1 MFERFTERARQVVVL
16 AQEEARTLKHN
27 YIGTEHILL
36 GLLREEEGLAA
47 RVLESLDIT
56 VERVRA
62 QVVRIVGSGEEV
74 TSGQIPFTPRAKKVL
89 ELALREALSLGHNY
103 IGTEHIL
110 LGLVRENEG
119 VAARILLDFDADS
132 EKIRNEVIR
141 MLSGPGGRRQGQSSG
156 SGGSG
161 SSGSPGEGK
170 KSSKLLDQFGRNL
183 TKLAAE
189 GKLDPVVG
197 RETEIERIMQIL
209 SRRTKNN
216 PVLIGEPGVG
226 KTAVVEGL
234 AQRITNSDVPEL
246 LKNKQIY
253 TLDLAALVAGSKYRG
268 EFEERLKKVM
278 KEITQ
283 RGDIILFID
292 ELHNLV
298 GAGAAEGA
306 IDAASILKP
315 ALARGELQTIGATT
329 LDEYRKYLERDSAL
343 ERRFQQIRVEE
354 PSIDQTVEILK
365 GLRDRYEQHHK
376 VQITDEA
383 LKAAG
388 ELASRY
394 ISDRFLPDKA
404 IDLIDEA
411 ASRMRIKSMTSPPA
425 NKELEGEVETTRREK
440 EAAIE
445 AQEFEKA
452 AALRDQERKLT
463 NKKHEFEKEWES
475 GESGER
481 PSIGEEEIA
490 DIVSMW
496 TGIPVFKLTEAE
508 TQKLMRMEDELH
520 KRVIGQHPAVEVI
533 SKAIRRSRA
542 GLKDPKRPT
551 GSFIFLGPSGVG
563 KTELAR
569 TLAEFLFGDDE
580 SMIRIDMSEYMEKH
594 AVSRL
599 VGSPPGYVG
608 YDEGGQLT
616 EAVRRKPYSVLLLD
630 EIEKAHPDVFNILL
644 QILEDGR
651 LTDAQ
656 GRTVDFRHAIVIMTS
671 NIGAAEIARNTPLG
685 FAVSDD
691 ETGIT
696 YDDMKNRIMGEL
708 KKVFRPEFLNRI
720 DDVIVFHKLQKEEV
734 KQIVELLLLRIRE
747 SMAERELQLELT
759 DPAKD
764 LLVEK
769 GWDPSMGAR
778 PLRRAIQ
785 RYIEDP
791 LADFVLREELTP
803 GATVVVDP
811 AEEGEEGEVRLRI
824 VKPKKQ
830 KTPVGVGAAE
840 ELAADEGGLPG
851 GDDIPAD
858 ES

>member
-74 TSGQIPFTPRAKKVL
+74 TTGQIPFTPRAKKVL

-132 EKIRNEVIR
+132 DKIRNEVIR
-141 MLSGPGGRRQGQSSG
+141 MLSGPGGRRSG
-156 SGGSG
+156 SGSGSG
-161 SSGSPGEGK
+161 SQGQGASAQGEGK

-216 PVLIGEPGVG
+216 PVLVGEPGVG

-234 AQRITNSDVPEL
+234 AQRITSGEVPEIL
-246 LKNKQIY
+246 RNKQIY

-329 LDEYRKYLERDSAL
+329 LDEYRKYLERDAAL
-343 ERRFQQIRVEE
+343 ERRFQQIRVDE
-354 PSIDQTVEILK
+354 PSVDDTVQILR
-365 GLRDRYEQHHK
+365 GLRDRYEAHHRCK
-376 VQITDEA
+376 ITDEA
-383 LKAAG
+383 LRASAT
-388 ELASRY
+388 LADRY
-394 ISDRFLPDKA
+394 IQDRHLPDKA

-411 ASRMRIKSMTSPPA
+411 ASRMRIKTMSAPPRYR
-425 NKELEGEVETTRREK
+425 ELEDEIEK
-440 EAAIE
+440 VRKDKEEAIE

-452 AALRDQERKLT
+452 ASLRDKERKLT
-463 NKKHEFEKEWES
+463 QKKRELEEDWRNSE
-475 GESGER
+475 GTEEQ
-481 PSIGEEEIA
+481 PEIGEEEIA

-508 TQKLMRMEDELH
+508 SQKLIRMEDELH
-520 KRVIGQHPAVEVI
+520 KRVIGQEEAIIAV
-533 SKAIRRSRA
+533 SKSIRRARA
-542 GLKDPKRPT
+542 GIKDPKRPT
-551 GSFIFLGPSGVG
+551 GSFIFLRPSRGG
-563 KTELAR
+563 ETELAR
-569 TLAEFLFGDDE
+569 TLAEFLFGDEDA
-580 SMIRIDMSEYMEKH
+580 MIQVDMSEYMEKH
-594 AVSRL
+594 SVSRL
-599 VGSPPGYVG
+599 VGSPPGYIG

-644 QILEDGR
+644 QILEEGR

-656 GRTVDFRHAIVIMTS
+656 GRTVDFRNAIVIMTS
-671 NIGAAEIARNTPLG
+671 NIGAAEISKNTSIG
-685 FAVSDD
+685 FTVAD
-691 ETGIT
+691 ETGMS
-696 YDDMKNRIMGEL
+696 YGDMKNRIMGDL

-720 DDVIVFHKLQKEEV
+720 DEVIVFHKLAKDEV
-734 KQIVELLLLRIRE
+734 KEIIDLMINRVRVQV
-747 SMAERELQLELT
+747 AEHELQLDLT
-759 DPAKD
+759 DEAKD
-764 LLVEK
+764 LLVDK

-791 LADFVLREELTP
+791 LADEVLRQGQMTP
-803 GATVVVDP
+803 GSTVMFTRD
-811 AEEGEEGEVRLRI
+811 ASRSG
-824 VKPKKQ
+824 
-830 KTPVGVGAAE
+830 
-840 ELAADEGGLPG
+840 
-851 GDDIPAD
+851 
-858 ES
+858 